1 MTNSPCGGKGV
12 RYRRR
17 EQGCLLCLRQARQ
30 RRPSC
35 LQCVSDTSGGDRQT
49 RVRVAG
55 GRAASTQPSTTILPA
70 THRNSGQARGGRA
83 NQIKSMIRRLAE
95 TSDRVYPSIE
105 GDMQAPKR
113 APPTHPQRTQKQ
125 SSITRRSSSMVQR
138 PAETS
143 KKSTCRRKTCKYPIE
158 HPTEH
163 HLPTRRRR
171 QPCKCV
177 IPNQGLRHRERDCLP
192 SINQHRKSGQAR
204 PSKAHVSLEGDM
216 QVPNRAPST

>member
-1 MTNSPCGGKGV
+1 MGV

-35 LQCVSDTSGGDRQT
+35 LQCVSDTSGGDWQT

-143 KKSTCRRKTCKYPIE
+143 KKSTCRRQTCKYPTE